1 MVWLPLFSLQFH
13 HASHPGYGSARPA
26 ARNPAHPFPPHQ
38 ALPFLSR
45 PVASKMEAEYPHHQ
59 AGPSSAT
66 TTTTLWP
73 YATRRRKRGED
84 GDDEDDLSPAS
95 VAMDL
100 DADAQRAAVRASP
113 PIIHPPRVTPRLEL
127 LRDYLVDRFGS
138 CWIGW
143 TDGCLL
149 PVILVPGAARGF
161 LEDWGHPVTFLRV
174 GAGPR
179 VWTGGEAAFRFFGWG
194 GEEDDEFYELQPA
207 DYFNLISN
215 RIAEQSKMLKTRKM
229 REAELAA
236 QRAKRTNAVMRVRFP
251 DGYILE
257 ADFPPS
263 ERIHN
268 LVELLMK
275 VLARPDLPF
284 YLYTVPPKKRILD
297 TSQDFYTAGFVP
309 GANIHFSYDLPEGSL
324 LNTDDLK
331 AGPFLREEIRSL
343 DGLSLLLKPASQPDD
358 SRMDSSSLQSVVPQS
373 DTAPI
378 TNKKPGKPKWLR
390 R

>member
-1 MVWLPLFSLQFH
+1 MKRGPDTSGLTITQKRGPKLFLAVCQADEQYKMVWLPLFSLQFH

-194 GEEDDEFYELQPA
+194 G
-207 DYFNLISN
+207 
-215 RIAEQSKMLKTRKM
+215 
-229 REAELAA
+229 
-236 QRAKRTNAVMRVRFP
+236 
-251 DGYILE
+251 G
-257 ADFPPS
+257 
-263 ERIHN
+263 ERR
-268 LVELLMK
+268 L
-275 VLARPDLPF
+275 VLAC
-284 YLYTVPPKKRILD
+284 
-297 TSQDFYTAGFVP
+297 GC
-309 GANIHFSYDLPEGSL
+309 
-324 LNTDDLK
+324 
-331 AGPFLREEIRSL
+331 REWRWFFRAL
-343 DGLSLLLKPASQPDD
+343 AYC
-358 SRMDSSSLQSVVPQS
+358 
-373 DTAPI
+373 
-378 TNKKPGKPKWLR
+378 
-390 R
+390 